1 MLAYLGRRAI
11 SGLITLMGVVVV
23 VFFLSRLTGSPID
36 LYLPEGADAAQIE
49 AFKAAYGLDKSM
61 FEQFVV
67 FVRNMAQGDFGTS
80 IWQQR
85 PAMEAALSEMPMTL
99 MLASIAM
106 SISILLAIVLG
117 SLAAVYRFGLI
128 DKFVTILS
136 LVTSSL
142 PHFWFA
148 LVGILIFAVQLRVL
162 PTSGS
167 SSWLSWVLPVAT
179 VSIGPIGVLTQIV
192 RGAMIDVLSS
202 GYIRNARAR
211 GFGSKRIVFRHALRN
226 AALPIISVAGDIA
239 AGMVNGAVIVSVVF
253 AFPGIGRLIVGAILN
268 RDFAILQASILVIG
282 VAVIL
287 LNLVIDLIC
296 TVVDPRIR
304 LT

>member
-1 MLAYLGRRAI
+1 MFSYIARRAI
-11 SGLITLMGVVVV
+11 SGFITLLGVVVV

-49 AFKAAYGLDKSM
+49 AFKIAYGLDKTI
-61 FEQFVV
+61 FEQFAV
-67 FVRNMAQGDFGTS
+67 FVQNMAQGDFGVS

-85 PAMEAALSEMPMTL
+85 PAMEAVLSEMPLTL
-99 MLASIAM
+99 MLAAIAM
-106 SISILLAIVLG
+106 SISIVIAIILG
-117 SLAAVYRFGLI
+117 SLAAVYRFGII
-128 DKFVTILS
+128 DRLVTFLS

-148 LVGILIFAVQLRVL
+148 LVGILIFAVQLRLL

-167 SSWLSWVLPVAT
+167 GSWLSWILPVAT

-211 GFGSKRIVFRHALRN
+211 GFGGKRIVFRHALRN

-268 RDFAILQASILVIG
+268 RDFPVLQASILVIG
-282 VAVIL
+282 IAVIV

-296 TVVDPRIR
+296 TIVDPRIR
-304 LT
+304 LN

>member
-1 MLAYLGRRAI
+1 MTSYLTRRVL
-11 SGLITLMGVVVV
+11 SGVVTLLGVIVV

-49 AFKAAYGLDKSM
+49 AFKIAYGLDKGA
-61 FEQFVV
+61 FEQFLV
-67 FVRNMAQGDFGTS
+67 FVKNILQGDFGDS

-106 SISILLAIVLG
+106 TISVLVAIVLG
-117 SLAAVYRFGLI
+117 SVAAVYRFGLV
-128 DKFVTILS
+128 DRFVTILS

-148 LVGILIFAVQLRVL
+148 LVGILIFAVQFRFL

-167 SSWLSWVLPVAT
+167 STWLSWILPVAT

-202 GYIRNARAR
+202 GFIRNARAR

-268 RDFAILQASILVIG
+268 RDFPILQASILVIG
-282 VAVIL
+282 VAVIV

-296 TVVDPRIR
+296 TIVDPRIR
-304 LT
+304 MS

>member
-1 MLAYLGRRAI
+1 MFSYIARRAV
-11 SGLITLMGVVVV
+11 SGFITLLGVVVV

-49 AFKAAYGLDKSM
+49 AFKIAYGLDKTI
-61 FEQFVV
+61 FEQFAV
-67 FVRNMAQGDFGTS
+67 FVQNMAHGDFGVS

-85 PAMEAALSEMPMTL
+85 PAMEAVLSEMPLTL
-99 MLASIAM
+99 LLAAIAM
-106 SISILLAIVLG
+106 SISIVIAIILG

-128 DKFVTILS
+128 DRLVTFLS

-148 LVGILIFAVQLRVL
+148 LVGILIFAVQLRLL

-167 SSWLSWVLPVAT
+167 GSWLSWILPVAT

-211 GFGSKRIVFRHALRN
+211 GFGGKRIVFRHALRN

-268 RDFAILQASILVIG
+268 RDFPVLQASILVIG
-282 VAVIL
+282 IAVIV

-296 TVVDPRIR
+296 TIVDPRIR
-304 LT
+304 LN